1 MKNDHFYLLG
11 LGAQNTSK
19 NDPNIPPKMT
29 SRSLSGAPPGGE
41 RRPETGLRGAKR
53 TPRRSQEPSIQFS
66 NCPFLAQNALLR
78 PTWRP
83 RRFRRSPEARLGL
96 PTTRNWTPGGVEFDP
111 RGLLFWTRGRRFL
124 QPPATHFRTQV
135 RPYCAYTNFKL
146 CQHFSWCLF
155 HCLSV
160 SVCCARVLWSVLC
173 LHVCP
178 YLARRN
184 TRSD

>member
-11 LGAQNTSK
+11 LGAQKTSK
-19 NDPNIPPKMT
+19 NDPKIPPKMT

-53 TPRRSQEPSIQFS
+53 APRRSQEPSIQFS

-135 RPYCAYTNFKL
+135 GPYCAYNNIIL
-146 CQHFSWCLF
+146 CQHFS
-155 HCLSV
+155 
-160 SVCCARVLWSVLC
+160 
-173 LHVCP
+173 
-178 YLARRN
+178 
-184 TRSD
+184 